1 MAAKLMQLAAAVI
14 RNMAAQAQQANGPQ
28 PRKIKC
34 HLDCRDENA
43 GQ

>member
-1 MAAKLMQLAAAVI
+1 MQLAAAAG
-14 RNMAAQAQQANGPQ
+14 RNMAAQAQQASGPQ
-28 PRKIKC
+28 PGEIKC